1 MAKIIAIA
9 NQKGG
14 VGKTTSAIN
23 LAASLA
29 VLEYKTL
36 LVDADPQANS
46 TSGVGFDPRTVKTSI
61 YECIINDVAPGD
73 IILETKTPNLYLL
86 PSHIDLVG
94 AEIEMIQLTNREHMM
109 KQVFEKISADFD
121 FIIIDCSPSLG
132 LITINALTAA
142 HSVII
147 PVQCEYFALE
157 GLGKLLN
164 TIKIVQTRLNPELS
178 IEGILLTMYD
188 MRLRL
193 SNQVVEE
200 VKTHFQDLVFD
211 TIIQRTTKL
220 GEAPSFGESIIMH
233 DASSKG
239 AINYLNLAREI
250 LQKNNMTNIASEDK
264 VMTDKVMD
272 KLKVSDN

>member
-109 KQVFEKISADFD
+109 KQVFEKISEDFD

-142 HSVII
+142 DSVII

-264 VMTDKVMD
+264 IMTDEAMD